1 MSSTDGSGPKGAVDE
16 RPAVLVVTMGTDYV
30 APARM
35 PRELSRAGFAV
46 TLIAPKGALA
56 THTGFVDKVGY
67 FPKNPTVYEWMQ
79 VLAGA
84 MRRIEPLL
92 VLPGDDVTL
101 RMLMW
106 LVLDP
111 PQQLRTELLAELTD
125 LVVRS
130 LGDPA
135 FYAASVDKAALAR
148 QAAAAGVPVP
158 PGDAVD
164 DERAAVDV
172 AEALGYPVIVRPTVG
187 TASSG
192 VVRCR
197 DAAGV
202 RRAMR
207 ELPQTVGWIPP
218 GAARALV
225 QRMLTG
231 RHANHPAVAWQGR
244 ELAGFTRV
252 AVRQF
257 PEGGPSSVARYT
269 PNPGIAAANA
279 RLLGAIGLTGFAS
292 TEYLIDDDTGV
303 PHLIEINRRMTPATH
318 TGPRV
323 GVDIASALAAACA
336 NRPWNGPTD
345 APEGTDLTLALFP
358 QEWLRD
364 RASPFLSTC
373 ANDAP
378 WDDPALL
385 RAMLDL
391 GS

>member
-1 MSSTDGSGPKGAVDE
+1 MSSTDRSRPKGAEDE

-67 FPKNPTVYEWMQ
+67 FPENPTVYEWMQ

-84 MRRIEPLL
+84 VRRIQPLL
-92 VLPGDDVTL
+92 VLPGDDITL

-111 PQQLRTELLAELTD
+111 PQQLRTELLAELTN

-135 FYAASVDKAALAR
+135 HYAASVDKAALAR

-164 DERAAVDV
+164 DERAALDL

-192 VVRCR
+192 VMRCR

-207 ELPQTVGWIPP
+207 ELPQPVGWIPP
-218 GAARALV
+218 GAARALL

-303 PHLIEINRRMTPATH
+303 AHLIEINRRMTPATH

>member
-1 MSSTDGSGPKGAVDE
+1 M
-16 RPAVLVVTMGTDYV
+16 
-30 APARM
+30 
-35 PRELSRAGFAV
+35 
-46 TLIAPKGALA
+46 
-56 THTGFVDKVGY
+56 
-67 FPKNPTVYEWMQ
+67 
-79 VLAGA
+79 
-84 MRRIEPLL
+84 
-92 VLPGDDVTL
+92 
-101 RMLMW
+101 
-106 LVLDP
+106 
-111 PQQLRTELLAELTD
+111 
-125 LVVRS
+125 
-130 LGDPA
+130 
-135 FYAASVDKAALAR
+135 
-148 QAAAAGVPVP
+148 
-158 PGDAVD
+158 
-164 DERAAVDV
+164 
-172 AEALGYPVIVRPTVG
+172 
-187 TASSG
+187 
-192 VVRCR
+192 RCR
-197 DAAGV
+197 DAASV

-218 GAARALV
+218 GVKRALV

-303 PHLIEINRRMTPATH
+303 AHLIEINRRMTPATH

-364 RASPFLSTC
+364 HASPFLSTC

>member
-84 MRRIEPLL
+84 VRRIQPLL
-92 VLPGDDVTL
+92 VLPGDDITL

-111 PQQLRTELLAELTD
+111 PQQLRTELLAELTN

-135 FYAASVDKAALAR
+135 HYAASVDKAALAR

-303 PHLIEINRRMTPATH
+303 AHLIEINRRMTPATH
-318 TGPRV
+318 TGSRV

-336 NRPWNGPTD
+336 NRPWDGPAD